1 MRKVL
6 IVDDE
11 KWIRRG
17 LIQSIPWDRLELAG
31 EAADGNEAHE
41 LALQLKPDLLF
52 LDMRMPGLDGR
63 ELLALLQRDLPE
75 LLTIVVS
82 GYSDFDYT
90 KEAIRHKAFDYLLKP
105 VKKEELAAVLEKAM
119 AELDRRA
126 ADLRRTADRSGGDW
140 LKSLLLGTRDRDGY
154 RPPEWREGDAYAVLL
169 VQPDVFEEQEERGS
183 LAPLLK
189 KQLELARPFLFG
201 GQWSCELTASPE
213 SPRETVVVLHG
224 AKLTRQDLLRL
235 HHVTQAAVR
244 QAGCG
249 TVSFGVGETR
259 EGRDSGLKRL
269 NAAYRESR
277 QALKARPLHANGV
290 VLHACDGGAGAANGG
305 AGYPQER
312 ENALLLALQT
322 ANPEAVQREFER
334 LYAAFEA
341 SAVSIGQL
349 QQHALLLLHALD
361 KQLHS
366 QGSDWEQTGGR
377 PRKAYDETIEQRT
390 DCASIRRM
398 FEDELI
404 PLLLAV
410 YGRFSEKS
418 GEKLIAEIKNQIDAH
433 PEQPFTLHELA
444 VQHDRNPDYL
454 SRIFKRMT
462 GKTFVDYLTDV
473 RIGNAKELLLRSR
486 YKNYE
491 IAERVGYEDYRYF
504 SQIFKRKTGMTI
516 GEYRRMHGLADQ

>member
-1 MRKVL
+1 MDPPRTHPIHPL
-6 IVDDE
+6 
-11 KWIRRG
+11 G
-17 LIQSIPWDRLELAG
+17 SIGAGG
-31 EAADGNEAHE
+31 EAADGKEAHE
-41 LALQLKPDLLF
+41 LALQLKPELLF

-126 ADLRRTADRSGGDW
+126 ANSRLTADRSGGDW
-140 LKSLLLGTRDRDGY
+140 LKSLLLGMREGDGY

-169 VQPDVFEEQEERGS
+169 VQPDVFEEQEAVGW

-201 GQWSCELTASPE
+201 GQWDCELTKAPD
-213 SPRETVVVLHG
+213 SPREMVAVLHG
-224 AKLTRQDLLRL
+224 AQLTRQDLLRL
-235 HHVTQAAVR
+235 HQATQAAVR

-249 TVSFGVGETR
+249 TVSFGVGGTR
-259 EGRDSGLKRL
+259 DVGASGLRGL
-269 NAAYRESR
+269 CAAYRESR
-277 QALKARPLHANGV
+277 QALKARPLRGNGV
-290 VLHACDGGAGAANGG
+290 VLHAWDGGAGAANGG

-322 ANPEAVQREFER
+322 ANPEAVHRELER

-341 SAVSIGQL
+341 SAATIGQL
-349 QQHALLLLHALD
+349 QQHALLLLHALE

-366 QGSDWEQTGGR
+366 LGSDWEQTGGR
-377 PRKAYDETIEQRT
+377 SRRAYDEAIEQRT
-390 DCASIRRM
+390 DCASIRRL

-473 RIGNAKELLLRSR
+473 RIGNAKEMLLRSR

-504 SQIFKRKTGMTI
+504 SQIFKGRP
-516 GEYRRMHGLADQ
+516 A